1 MAASPPDPEA
11 GDAAA
16 RASRGVTRMLFD
28 RLLLLLAL
36 GILLGWG
43 SQGIFKVAPGE
54 AAVIL
59 RLGAH
64 HRTRVEEGYWA
75 HLPPPLESH
84 VLVNTG
90 EVRTEIFGENPTRST
105 PGSPADVEEA
115 ELAEGITREAIQTA
129 DHNVVNVTYQLQYK
143 IADAYA
149 WAFSM
154 ADPAAVLHDA
164 MEASMRSVIGKR
176 SIDEV
181 LSQNRE
187 QIEQEAA
194 RLLSDRLVAYS
205 AAVGQGA
212 AFEVERVNLEKPQAP
227 EAVRAAFADV
237 VSAGQDEK
245 RAVLGATGDASE
257 ILERARSEAAEIRE
271 RAEADRDAR
280 IVEARGE
287 AARFEALLVEYQA
300 APEVTRR
307 RLYLE
312 TMEAILPEMDK
323 VIGEPGAVHL
333 WTGGTPALP
342 AVAAPSKPAAP
353 RKKPDE
359 KPAEDEK
366 KEAAR

>member
-1 MAASPPDPEA
+1 MVESSPASEPENAAQRA
-11 GDAAA
+11 G
-16 RASRGVTRMLFD
+16 RGVTRMLFD
-28 RLLLLLAL
+28 RFLLLVAI
-36 GILLGWG
+36 GILLGWAA
-43 SQGIFKVAPGE
+43 QGIFKVAPGE
-54 AAVIL
+54 SAVIL

-64 HRTRVEEGYWA
+64 HRTRIEEGYWA

-84 VLVNTG
+84 VLVDTG
-90 EVRTEIFGENPTRST
+90 QMRTESFGENPTHST
-105 PGSPADVEEA
+105 PGEPSDLEEKQV
-115 ELAEGITREAIQTA
+115 AEGITREAIQTA

-176 SIDEV
+176 SIDAV
-181 LSQNRE
+181 LSQNRG

-194 RLLSDRLVAYS
+194 RILSDRLTAYS

-227 EAVRAAFADV
+227 EEVRDAFADV

-245 RAVLGATGDASE
+245 RAVLGATGDAAE

-271 RAEADRDAR
+271 QAEAYRDAR
-280 IVEARGE
+280 IVEAKGE
-287 AARFEALLVEYQA
+287 AVRFEALLVEYQA

-312 TMEAILPEMDK
+312 TMEAILPGMDK
-323 VIGEPGAVHL
+323 VIGEPGSVHL
-333 WTGGTPALP
+333 WSGSPPVGQ
-342 AVAAPSKPAAP
+342 AVPGAVSAE
-353 RKKPDE
+353 KKDE
-359 KPAEDEK
+359 SGK
-366 KEAAR
+366 KEASP